1 MPDTI
6 LIYGATGYTGR
17 LIARELRRRGI
28 EPVLAGRDAVR
39 LSVLAEDLDLP
50 FRASRLHSP
59 EELDAALRG
68 VSIVLH
74 AAGPFSGTA
83 RPMLDACLR
92 ANAHYLDVT
101 GEVGAIEAVR
111 KRDAEFREHDLM
123 AMPGVGFDVVPSDC
137 LAARVAARLPGA
149 THLRI
154 GVTGLDFATRGS
166 AKTLIE
172 HAGRTVLVRRDGR
185 LERVRPGSRVH
196 TFDFGRGPRRTLGVS
211 WGDVSSAY
219 YTTGIPNI
227 EVYFEATPRLE
238 AMMLAE
244 RWLGPLLRTAP
255 AQVWLKAHAD
265 LLPKGPTDEEREP
278 HQMVLVAE
286 AEDATGQR
294 VCSRLRTPEA
304 YTLTATTA
312 AAIADRVSHGD
323 VERGF
328 QTPARVYGADFVVG
342 LPDVSVDDAFAA
354 GGQQ

>member
-1 MPDTI
+1 MSDPI

-17 LIARELRRRGI
+17 LIIRELQRRGI
-28 EPVLAGRDAVR
+28 EPVLAGRNAVR
-39 LSVLAEDLDLP
+39 LSVLAEEFDLP
-50 FRASRLHSP
+50 FRAAPLHSP
-59 EELDAALRG
+59 KELDSALGG
-68 VSIVLH
+68 VSVVLH

-92 ANAHYLDVT
+92 VNAHYLDVT

-111 KRDAEFREHDLM
+111 ARDVEFRERGLM

-137 LAARVAARLPGA
+137 LAARVATRLPGA

-154 GVTGLDFATRGS
+154 GITGLDFATRGS

-196 TFDFGRGPRRTLGVS
+196 TFNFGHGPRRTLGVS
-211 WGDVSSAY
+211 WGDVASAY

-227 EVYFEATPRLE
+227 EVYFEATPRLD
-238 AMMLAE
+238 AMVAAE
-244 RWLGPLLRTAP
+244 RWLGSLLRTAP

-265 LLPKGPTDEEREP
+265 LLPEGPTDEEREA

-294 VCSRLRTPEA
+294 VCSRLRTAEA
-304 YTLTATTA
+304 YTLTATAA
-312 AAIADRVSHGD
+312 AAIVDRVLRGD
-323 VERGF
+323 LERGF
-328 QTPARVYGADFVVG
+328 QTPARVYGADFVMS
-342 LPDVSVDDAFAA
+342 LPGVSGDDASEA
-354 GGQQ
+354 GGWQ